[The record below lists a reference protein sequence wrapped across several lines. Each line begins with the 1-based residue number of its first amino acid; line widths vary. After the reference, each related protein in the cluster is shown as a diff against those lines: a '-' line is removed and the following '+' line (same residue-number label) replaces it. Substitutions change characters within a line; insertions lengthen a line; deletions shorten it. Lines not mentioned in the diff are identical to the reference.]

1 MDFRIGRTAE
11 SAESLRKSENDHPR
25 VALAAG
31 VLLLGVSASAIA
43 FSLGLRSLTSVVV
56 AIYLIAVA
64 EVVGLTEVLSAGH
77 AIGEPGYLLGELAV
91 TLVAL
96 LIWLRTRR
104 LPPWPHF
111 PGGFRRHPLIA
122 VLVIV
127 VAATVAYEAFI
138 VVATPPTNWDSLVY
152 HLPRAAQWLQHGSL
166 GYVDAAPTA
175 RINTFP
181 PNGEIEILYT
191 FALAHGD
198 WLAAAPQ
205 LLAELI
211 LLVTI
216 FGTAR
221 GLGFA
226 RSSAAFAALLF
237 PTFSVVA
244 LESVSTQNDLVVASF
259 IAAAAM
265 YVIRREPRGQALAG
279 LALGLALGTKF
290 TAIFALFPL
299 ALLAIVVLRRRA
311 LTLALWS
318 LGAFAAFGAFG
329 YVENLLETGTPLAA
343 TDLERFR
350 AEPSVGGIA
359 STALR
364 VFYRFFDLSG
374 YGTVYPAAVVALF
387 VSLVVAMILR
397 GRQKRTDWGGRDAL
411 LFAIPVLS
419 PLWILLAAL
428 LMRGGFSVLHV
439 SVNGSD
445 WTATRFRYRLNS
457 MADED
462 ISYFGPLG
470 AALLVPLALI
480 PTVNWLRGRRDAVR
494 LVLGST
500 LFLFV
505 IELAVVYKYNA
516 WIGRFMTLPCALC
529 APLLA
534 VAYSRRWLA
543 GGAVVVGVLSLTLAH
558 SFNVN
563 KPAALGATPIWS
575 MTRSETVSVSSNM
588 GPRTSKAIESA
599 LRGRTRIGA
608 VLGPE
613 DPSFMLFGADLRRK
627 VVYLPRLNSL
637 AEAQRR
643 GLDSVL
649 FGRVRRP
656 PLEVASATG
665 WRLSHLP
672 GVWLLATRP
681 PGSSTAS
688 YTGTFLAGDAGRR

>member
-1 MDFRIGRTAE
+1 M
-11 SAESLRKSENDHPR
+11 

-56 AIYLIAVA
+56 GVYLIAVA
-64 EVVGLTEVLSAGH
+64 EVVGLTELLSAMH
-77 AIGEPGYLLGELAV
+77 AIGEQGYLLGELAA
-91 TLVAL
+91 TLVAFF
-96 LIWLRTRR
+96 IWSRTRR
-104 LPPWPHF
+104 LPPLPRF
-111 PGGFRRHPLIA
+111 PGGLRRHPLIA
-122 VLVIV
+122 VLVVV
-127 VAATVAYEAFI
+127 VAATVTYQAFI
-138 VVATPPTNWDSLVY
+138 VLATPPTTWDSLVY

-175 RINTFP
+175 KINTFP

-191 FALAHGD
+191 FALAHGY

-205 LLAELI
+205 LLAELV

-259 IAAAAM
+259 VAAAAM
-265 YVIRREPRGQALAG
+265 YIVRREPREEALAG
-279 LALGLALGTKF
+279 LALGLALGTKL
-290 TAIFALFPL
+290 TAVFALFPI

-311 LTLALWS
+311 VTLALWS
-318 LGAFAAFGAFG
+318 LGAFAAFGAFS
-329 YVENLLETGTPLAA
+329 YVENVVETGTPLAA

-350 AEPSVGGIA
+350 AEPSFGGTT

-374 YGTVYPAAVVALF
+374 YATVYLAAVVALV
-387 VSLVVAMILR
+387 VSLVVAMIAR
-397 GRQKRTDWGGRDAL
+397 GLQKRTEGGRRDAL

-419 PLWILLAAL
+419 PLWILIAAL
-428 LMRGGFSVLHV
+428 LMRGGFSALHI

-445 WTATRFRYRLNS
+445 WTATRFRYHVNS
-457 MADED
+457 VADED

-516 WIGRFMTLPCALC
+516 WIGRFTTLPCALC

-534 VAYSRRWLA
+534 VAYRHRWLA
-543 GGAVVVGVLSLTLAH
+543 GGAVVAGVLTLSLAH
-558 SFNVN
+558 SFSVT

-575 MTRSETVSVSSNM
+575 MTQSETVAISSNI

-599 LRGRTRIGA
+599 LRGHTRIGA
-608 VLGPE
+608 VLGPD
-613 DPSFMLFGADLRRK
+613 DPGFILFGTDLRRK
-627 VVYLPRLNSL
+627 VVYLPRTNSF

-643 GLDSVL
+643 GLDFVL
-649 FGRVRRP
+649 FGRVRH
-656 PLEVASATG
+656 PLVEVASATD
-665 WRLSHLP
+665 WRLSQLP
-672 GVWLLATRP
+672 GGWLLATKP
-681 PGSSTAS
+681 PASSTTPLVAAFETD
-688 YTGTFLAGDAGRR
+688 YLGR

>member
-1 MDFRIGRTAE
+1 
-11 SAESLRKSENDHPR
+11 

-43 FSLGLRSLTSVVV
+43 FSLRLRSLTSVVV
-56 AIYLIAVA
+56 GIYLIAVA
-64 EVVGLTEVLSAGH
+64 EVVGLTEALSAIH
-77 AIGEPGYLLGELAV
+77 AIGEPGYLLGEFGATV
-91 TLVAL
+91 VAL
-96 LIWLRTRR
+96 WIWSRTRR
-104 LPPWPHF
+104 LPPRPRF
-111 PGGFRRHPLIA
+111 PGGLRRHPLIA
-122 VLVIV
+122 VLVVV
-127 VAATVAYEAFI
+127 VAATVTYQAFI

-175 RINTFP
+175 RINSFP

-221 GLGFA
+221 ALGFA

-244 LESVSTQNDLVVASF
+244 LESVSTQNDLIVASF
-259 IAAAAM
+259 VAAAAM
-265 YVIRREPRGQALAG
+265 YIIRREPHEQALAG
-279 LALGLALGTKF
+279 LAVGLALGTKF
-290 TAIFALFPL
+290 TAIFALLPI
-299 ALLAIVVLRRRA
+299 ALLAIVALRRRA
-311 LTLALWS
+311 VTLALWS
-318 LGAFAAFGAFG
+318 SAALAAFGAFS

-350 AEPSVGGIA
+350 AAPSLGGMT

-374 YGTVYPAAVVALF
+374 YGPVYPAAVVALF
-387 VSLVVAMILR
+387 VSLVVAMIVR
-397 GRQKRTDWGGRDAL
+397 GLQKRTERGGRDVL

-428 LMRGGFSVLHV
+428 FMRACLSALNI
-439 SVNGSD
+439 SVNGSG
-445 WTATRFRYRLNS
+445 WTATPFHYRLNS
-457 MADED
+457 VADED

-494 LVLGST
+494 LVLGAT

-505 IELAVVYKYNA
+505 IELAVVYKYNV

-534 VAYSRRWLA
+534 LAYRRRWFA
-543 GGAVVVGVLSLTLAH
+543 GGAVVVGVLSLTFAH
-558 SFNVN
+558 SFNIN

-575 MTRSETVSVSSNM
+575 MTRSETVSVSSNT
-588 GPRTSKAIESA
+588 GPRASNAIESA
-599 LRGRTRIGA
+599 LRGRKRIGA

-613 DPSFMLFGADLRRK
+613 DPSFMLFGAGLRRK
-627 VVYLPRLNSL
+627 VVYLPRMNSL
-637 AEAQRR
+637 AEAKRR
-643 GLDSVL
+643 GLDFVL
-649 FGRVRRP
+649 FGRVRQP
-656 PLEVASATG
+656 VVEVASATD
-665 WRLSHLP
+665 WRLSQLP
-672 GVWLLATRP
+672 GGWLLATKP
-681 PGSSTAS
+681 PASSTTSFA
-688 YTGTFLAGDAGRR
+688 TAFETDHLGR